1 MDFPTHR
8 GVPQC
13 TLADYE
19 ERFRGRHRVHDAI
32 SFWAGRKPQATAIV
46 NASTRAEL
54 SWGEFDAATTA
65 LAMKLLDMGLGK
77 GDYLAASLSML
88 TEHILLSYACFKIG
102 VIHAPLDLR
111 LPPAEVLRSLEL
123 FRPRAFAFLGST
135 PAADFRE
142 LARAAKTHCPFIE
155 HYIQFS
161 PPEET
166 IEGAVSVYVLAAEAR
181 QMRPSQP
188 LLAAYRAAEAAVTEN
203 DGAQVIFTTGST
215 GLPKAAL
222 LSHRNITSQNMSLGA
237 AGEFTEATRM
247 LNNLPPSHVAG
258 QSEILMTTLFWG
270 GTAVILHVFDP
281 AKSLQAIQDYQVNK
295 VGQIPARFNLEW
307 RLAGYRDF
315 DLSSV
320 DIAVYG
326 GQQVSR
332 VFLEKLAAMA
342 PRFGTGLGLTE
353 AAGFCTYTRMSESL
367 DEIDGTLGF
376 AMPIYP
382 VSVREPIT
390 GTGAAGRELPN
401 GEIGHVC
408 FRGPQTFLGYIDDPE
423 ATARAISADGFLYTG
438 DLGHVSERGLHLSG
452 RARWI
457 IKPAGYQVFPGQVEN
472 HFSALEE
479 KVASCGVVGAEHA
492 VFSEAIVAFIEK
504 KAGASLEVRE
514 LRRHARELPS
524 YMRPLHYVLLDPGQ
538 FPLNRV
544 AKTDYVLLSE
554 MARREVARLRA
565 ARKWDRQREDPA
577 PSTNR

>member
-1 MDFPTHR
+1 MEFATHR

-13 TLADYE
+13 TIDDYE
-19 ERFRGRHRVHDAI
+19 QRLSGRHRVHDTV
-32 SFWAGRKPQATAIV
+32 SYWAGRKPEAVAIV
-46 NASTRAEL
+46 NADTRAEL
-54 SWGEFDAATTA
+54 TWAEFNAATTA
-65 LAMKLLDMGLGK
+65 LAIKLIEMGMRK
-77 GDYLAASLSML
+77 GDFLATSLPML
-88 TEHILLSYACFKIG
+88 TEHILLAYACFKIG

-111 LPPAEVLRSLEL
+111 LQPSEVLRSLAL
-123 FRPRAFAFLGST
+123 FRPRAFVFLGRT
-135 PAADFRE
+135 AAADFRD
-142 LARAAKTHCPFIE
+142 LARAVQTHCPYIE

-166 IEGAVSVYVLAAEAR
+166 IEGAVSAYVLTAQAR
-181 QMRPSQP
+181 QARPGEQ
-188 LLAAYRAAEAAVTEN
+188 LLAAYRAAEASVQEN

-237 AGEFTEATRM
+237 AGEFTETTRM
-247 LNNLPPSHVAG
+247 LNNLPPSHVGG
-258 QSEILMTTLFWG
+258 QSEILMTTLFCG

-281 AKSLQAIQDYQVNK
+281 AKSLKAIQDYKINK
-295 VGQIPARFNLEW
+295 VGQIPAMFNLEW

-315 DLSSV
+315 DLSSI

-332 VFLEKLAAMA
+332 AFLEKLAAMA

-376 AMPIYP
+376 SMPIYP
-382 VSVREPIT
+382 FSIREPMT
-390 GTGAAGRELPN
+390 ETGAAGRELPQ

-408 FRGPQTFLGYIDDPE
+408 FRGPQTFLGYINDPE
-423 ATARAISADGFLYTG
+423 ATARAISSDGYLYTG
-438 DLGHVSERGLHLSG
+438 DLGYASERGLHLAG
-452 RARWI
+452 RDRWI

-472 HFSALEE
+472 HLCALDG

-492 VFSEAIVAFIEK
+492 VFTEAIVAFVEK
-504 KAGASLEVRE
+504 KPGVELDVRE
-514 LRRHARELPS
+514 LKRHARELPP
-524 YMRPLHYVLLDPGQ
+524 YMRPLHYVLLEPGQ
-538 FPLNRV
+538 LPLNRV

-554 MARREVARLRA
+554 MAKQEVTRLRA
-565 ARKWDRQREDPA
+565 ARKWDRQRETPS
-577 PSTNR
+577 PSTSR